1 MRDFSKDSVE
11 KMKDINKY
19 IFFIDD
25 ILESATEISL
35 FDKSEVLGDS
45 FEFPSLNL
53 NTTYQATDNIKEF
66 EKYLIEQYIE
76 NDKKAMKYT
85 RARKDILKYFRKYFI
100 KNNMNL
106 NDFEDVEPRTSEYNN
121 ISYHLYEGLSQIY
134 PEFIKNKDKF
144 YVDSIVK
151 SPLVYKVSVQ
161 LPEYIKLNKL
171 IVNDYILEKYLKD
184 ASVEKDNEVH
194 ICIDKIN
201 DNIVFTLLRFDSNS
215 NVSLGDIVNYG
226 TGYPYQQLRD
236 SEFSIPAFLGLIDNE
251 VPCIVELEGNGTIA
265 ITGVKDNPP
274 NVAYA
279 LTMNMLLTTHYD
291 DVQFVILNRQDTP
304 IWRMFSRSPHVLGYH
319 SEVETFQDVIEDMY
333 NLSMTRL
340 KVAKKNKI
348 KDFPTLKKELGDHHA
363 QVYLILDSCS
373 GILNYY
379 KTYIND
385 NNTTFINTV
394 DHLNEIAKYSSV
406 TGVSIMA
413 ISQRADDNN
422 LPLEIKEHAS
432 IKIGMSGSSENDYQE
447 LFGRDV
453 QETGV
458 AIGSDSN
465 IVTYNGTMETEY
477 IHTPVVGGVNKAQML
492 SLIRVV
498 AFEWVRKSLFDNSII
513 PQPLGCNLPFAYN
526 RDKIAKDSI
535 EKIKD
540 GKILPNW

>member
-201 DNIVFTLLRFDSNS
+201 ENIVFTLLRFDSNS

>member
-1 MRDFSKDSVE
+1 MRNFIEDNVE

-25 ILESATEISL
+25 ILESSTDIAL
-35 FDKSEVLGDS
+35 FDKSDVLGDS

-53 NTTYQATDNIKEF
+53 NTTYQASDNVKEF
-66 EKYLIEQYIE
+66 EKYLIEQFIA
-76 NDKKAMKYT
+76 NDKKAMAYT
-85 RARKDILKYFRKYFI
+85 RKRKDILKHFRRYFI
-100 KNNMNL
+100 KNNRNL

-121 ISYHLYEGLSQIY
+121 ICYRLYEGVTNVY
-134 PEFIKNKDKF
+134 PEFYKNKDKF
-144 YVDSIVK
+144 IVDSIVK
-151 SPLVYKVSVQ
+151 SPLVYKISTQ
-161 LPEYIKLNKL
+161 LPDYIKLNKL
-171 IVNDYILEKYLKD
+171 IINDDILESYLKD
-184 ASVEKDNEVH
+184 PTVEKDNEVH
-194 ICIDKIN
+194 ICIDKVN
-201 DNIVFTLLRFDSNS
+201 NNIVFTLLRFDSNS
-215 NVSLGDIVNYG
+215 NVSLGDIINYG
-226 TGYPYQQLRD
+226 TGYPYQQIRD
-236 SEFSIPAFLGLIDNE
+236 SEFNIPSFLGLIDNE
-251 VPCIVELEGNGTIA
+251 VPLLVELEGNGTIA

-274 NVAYA
+274 QVAYG

-304 IWRMFSRSPHVLGYH
+304 IWRMFSRAPHVLGYH
-319 SEVETFQDVIEDMY
+319 SDVETFQDVIEDVY
-333 NLSMTRL
+333 NLSMERL
-340 KVAKKNKI
+340 KIAKKNKVHAFT
-348 KDFPTLKKELGDHHA
+348 DLKKVLGEHHA
-363 QVYLILDSCS
+363 QMYLILDSCS

-394 DHLNEIAKYSSV
+394 DHLNEIAKYSSI
-406 TGVSIMA
+406 TGVSIIA

-465 IVTYNGTMETEY
+465 IITYNGTGETEY
-477 IHTPVVGGVNKAQML
+477 IHTPVVGGHNTSQTL

-498 AFEWVRKSLFDNSII
+498 SFEWVRKSLYDNSII
-513 PQPLGCNLPFAYN
+513 TQPKGCNLPFAYN
-526 RDKIAKDSI
+526 RDKTASDSI
-535 EKIKD
+535 EKIKE

>member
-422 LPLEIKEHAS
+422 LPLEIKEQAS